1 MLANSRQQSAT
12 GVLET
17 HQEMTVSDQA
27 KLDQIITQLAKKHL
41 GIETL
46 KVRHS
51 DRLDFHDCGVA
62 GLHAALKD
70 AFEAG
75 QNAQMQKR

>member
-1 MLANSRQQSAT
+1 
-12 GVLET
+12 
-17 HQEMTVSDQA
+17 VSDQA
-27 KLDQIITQLAKKHL
+27 KLDQIITKIAKQHL

-46 KVRHS
+46 EVRHS

-62 GLHAALKD
+62 GLRAALKD

-75 QNAQMQKR
+75 KNAQRSAK